1 MKDFVKMVLA
11 VLCGLFIVWI
21 LGFIFLL
28 GMAGSA
34 ALSGGSKPVLP
45 REGVLDI
52 NYDEFVLAEQTQELS
67 FSGPAAF
74 MGGAQIPTVGL
85 WDAVQSIKAAA
96 ADPSVKYILLR
107 GDDTF
112 AMSDYDTL
120 LSEIFRFWKPPKS

>member
-52 NYDEFVLAEQTQELS
+52 NYEPT
-67 FSGPAAF
+67 AALVEKLHNWF
-74 MGGAQIPTVGL
+74 
-85 WDAVQSIKAAA
+85 
-96 ADPSVKYILLR
+96 YE
-107 GDDTF
+107 GDDSVWVDF
-112 AMSDYDTL
+112 D
-120 LSEIFRFWKPPKS
+120 